1 MTPEALVALTLAGAC
16 LILLFWRTLLELLVV
31 CAVFGG
37 LGLIWS
43 ADMPPVWLKGVLT
56 VALLAVSGLIAEK
69 LGLRI
74 GEGPPAGPRTA
85 SAAATAARCS
95 AASAMAR
102 ARDRAAPA
110 WCSAGTCPALSVT
123 AAAARHAA
131 AGADADGSSVMP
143 PP

>member
-16 LILLFWRTLLELLVV
+16 LILLFWRTLLELVVV

-69 LGLRI
+69 IGLRI
-74 GEGPPAGPRTA
+74 GERPRTGRRGR
-85 SAAATAARCS
+85 S
-95 AASAMAR
+95 M
-102 ARDRAAPA
+102 
-110 WCSAGTCPALSVT
+110 SAGTSDCKRCGNSGSVLCGIC
-123 AAAARHAA
+123 HGSGEGPGS
-131 AGADADGSSVMP
+131 AGLVLGRYVP
-143 PP
+143 CTFCNGRGRTPCGCGR